1 MSRRVRDKDL
11 STRTARAKLK
21 ARGKPYYR
29 AIDPGLHLGYRK
41 GQTGGRWVA
50 RIYGGDGGYEVK
62 TIGGI
67 ADDKQDAD
75 GRAVLDYGQALEAAR
90 ALYVEAKGKL
100 PIGEHS
106 PLTVRQ
112 AFKEYVS
119 YLRLEVS
126 EHDAYCAEG
135 ALLGAIG
142 KRGKPR
148 RCKVS
153 PALLDTLVV
162 DLKKS
167 QLEAWKRSQVKR
179 TDPEEKR
186 RDMDTA
192 NRVLTMIK
200 AALNRAFDDD
210 DNKILSNAA
219 WARVKSF
226 EDVGRGRKLHLS
238 IDQTIR
244 LLNTIGAN
252 TGLYKLTAG
261 AFVTGARPGELVG
274 ARVGD
279 FDKDARTLT
288 INAGKTGERT
298 AWLNSEGADLLTQ
311 ITAGRKPSEPLFL
324 KDDGTPWKQ
333 DWNRPLKKAAERAKL
348 PIGRGGVC
356 LYSARH
362 AHISQALVVDAGDR
376 MPVQMLSENVG
387 TSIKMLEENYGKFFD
402 QARRELVDR
411 GTPKL
416 GLKIGNVVQAKVA
429 RGRR

>member
-1 MSRRVRDKDL
+1 MARIVKDKDL
-11 STRTARAKLK
+11 STRAARQRLK
-21 ARGKPYYR
+21 PRGKPYYR
-29 AIDPGLHLGYRK
+29 TVDPGLHLGYRK
-41 GQTGGRWVA
+41 GQSGGRWVA
-50 RIYGGDGGYEVK
+50 RIYNGSGGYDVK
-62 TIGGI
+62 TIDGI

-75 GRAVLDYGQALEAAR
+75 GRAVLDYGQALAKAR
-90 ALYVEAKGKL
+90 GLYVEVKGR
-100 PIGEHS
+100 PAGDTS

-112 AFKEYVS
+112 AFEDYVK

-142 KRGKPR
+142 RRGKPR

-162 DLKKS
+162 ELKKT
-167 QLEAWKRSQVKR
+167 QLESWKRSQVKR
-179 TDPEEKR
+179 TEPEDKR

-192 NRVLTMIK
+192 NRTLTMIK

-210 DNKILSNAA
+210 DNKIPSNAA
-219 WARVKSF
+219 WIRVKSF
-226 EDVGRGRKLHLS
+226 EDVGRGRKLYLS
-238 IDQTIR
+238 IDQTVR
-244 LLNTIGAN
+244 LLNGVGAG
-252 TGLYKLTAG
+252 TALYKLTAG
-261 AFVTGARPGELVG
+261 AFTTGARPGELVG
-274 ARVGD
+274 AKVGD
-279 FDKDARTLT
+279 FDKAARTLT

-298 AWLNSEGADLLTQ
+298 MWLNSEGLALLTQ
-311 ITAGRKPSEPLFL
+311 ITAGRKLDEPLFL
-324 KDDGTPWKQ
+324 KDDGTPWKS
-333 DWNRPLKKAAERAKL
+333 DWNRPLKKAAKRVGL

-362 AHISQALVVDAGDR
+362 AHISQALVVAAEDR

-402 QARRELVDR
+402 QARREMVDR
-411 GTPKL
+411 GTPKF
-416 GLKIGNVVQAKVA
+416 GLKIGNVVPAKVR